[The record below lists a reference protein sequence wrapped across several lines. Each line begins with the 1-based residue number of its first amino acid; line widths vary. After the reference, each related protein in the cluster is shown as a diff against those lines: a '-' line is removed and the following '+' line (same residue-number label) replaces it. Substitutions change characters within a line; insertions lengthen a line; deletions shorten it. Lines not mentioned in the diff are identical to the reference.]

1 MQIACPYCKTKRRV
15 KEAKPGTYQPECAHC
30 AQRFLVIVGTASP
43 QDLIVRPL
51 SAAGHGHASG
61 PEAEH
66 SPELNR
72 STPSDHQTIVADY
85 ESSHTPALPATDSN
99 DKSSPSEQPAAEAE
113 KTLSADYEIS
123 DPPNP
128 PQNQV
133 EKTITADYESP
144 ADPDLIQSLSPSH
157 PHDGASDADATARV
171 AEQRDPQNA
180 LSDDKQRGIQA
191 GNPQPPKG
199 STDSRQTRAT
209 WATATI
215 EHKSTF
221 DGTGPTRPDESHAQD
236 YSVDFSLVRGSSKV
250 SGLDSPGT
258 LKRLGGYKIVHEIGR
273 GAMGTVYQATQ
284 LSLDRTVALK
294 TIQAQ
299 WCDNPR
305 FVARFTREAYAA
317 AQLIHHN
324 VVQVYDLDEDQGINF
339 FSMEFVRGESLAKL
353 LDREGQL
360 QPKRAVGFILQAARG
375 LQFVHNHGMVHRDVK
390 PANLLLNELGVVKV
404 ADLGLVKTPQ
414 LLEEEEEDA
423 SLDEAASRSKLADA
437 SASVTLANASM
448 GTPAYMAPEQ
458 SQDAA
463 HVDHR
468 ADIYSLGCTL
478 YVLLAGRPPF
488 DDASA
493 VEVITKHR
501 SQPMPPLDTVVKEIP
516 TELSGIVERMVA
528 KQPAERYED
537 LGAVIKVLQSFL
549 SKLDEGNARHPP
561 AEAQDRT
568 QLNHWAAAYNAA
580 PAARTRGFAS
590 SAFALTCTLAA
601 LASLPLLG
609 LAVASGMIL
618 MLLAAVLSYFTIS
631 GLQQRTY
638 LFGKCRAL
646 LLTAHWTEKVTGMV
660 GSLLLLFI
668 FYFLGLLGIWLA
680 MMIVGGI
687 AGVSLHLVV
696 DRELDDQRRVSL
708 ENTQAILKNLRSN
721 GMAEG
726 AVHEFV
732 CQSSG
737 QHWEELFEDLF
748 GYEAKMKTRQVLLQK
763 DGLRRPQFRTW
774 RDGLIHQI
782 NARLQADLEKK
793 NRDYLQKVEQQSLE
807 ATGISVREAQSKAE
821 FRAQAMIDAAVATR
835 ISATL
840 PSDKSLDPQAA
851 AAEKRAR
858 QKALLAEAK
867 GGASTQRQALRAFT
881 WPFALALGS
890 GVRFLMGCLLIAGC
904 TMWMSQTSDD
914 LQPSNLLKEF
924 LSEEPTQPL
933 DLPIIHDL
941 AAKYFYNFNSGLA
954 GIVLVASALVFGW
967 RISFFVIPAAALM
980 IVGESLGIPAWIEFQ
995 RFHLGSLVVGSIL
1008 TVLGMFFGREPMD

>member
-15 KEAKPGTYQPECAHC
+15 KEAKPGTYQPECVHC
-30 AQRFLVIVGTASP
+30 AQRFVVIVGKDSP

-51 SAAGHGHASG
+51 SAIGYSHPSG
-61 PEAEH
+61 PEAER
-66 SPELNR
+66 SPDPHR
-72 STPSDHQTIVADY
+72 STPSDQQSIVADY
-85 ESSHTPALPATDSN
+85 ESSHTPTFPATDSN
-99 DKSSPSEQPAAEAE
+99 DKLSRSEQPAVEAE
-113 KTLSADYEIS
+113 KTFPADYEI
-123 DPPNP
+123 PNP
-128 PQNQV
+128 PTAPQNQI

-144 ADPDLIQSLSPSH
+144 AAPDLIQPISPSH
-157 PHDGASDADATARV
+157 PHDGASDAAATAV
-171 AEQRDPQNA
+171 PTQQRDPQNA
-180 LSDDKQRGIQA
+180 PDDQQQGTATSQ
-191 GNPQPPKG
+191 PQKI
-199 STDSRQTRAT
+199 STDSRPTRAT
-209 WATATI
+209 WATATV
-215 EHKSTF
+215 EHKSSF
-221 DGTGPTRPDESHAQD
+221 DGADPTRPDESHAQD
-236 YSVDFSLVRGSSKV
+236 DSVDFSLVSGSSKV
-250 SGLDSPGT
+250 SGLDPPGM

-353 LDREGQL
+353 LEREGQL

-414 LLEEEEEDA
+414 LLEEEDV
-423 SLDEAASRSKLADA
+423 SFDEAASRSKLADA

-488 DDASA
+488 ADASA

-516 TELSGIVERMVA
+516 AELSGIVERMVA

-537 LGAVIKVLQSFL
+537 LGAVIEVLESFL
-549 SKLDEGNARHPP
+549 SKLDKGNARHTP
-561 AEAQDRT
+561 AEDQDSA
-568 QLNHWAAAYNAA
+568 QLNRWVAAYNTA
-580 PAARTRGFAS
+580 PAAKTRGFAS
-590 SAFALTCTLAA
+590 WAFTSTCTLAA
-601 LASLPLLG
+601 FASLPLLG
-609 LAVASGMIL
+609 LSVASGMLL
-618 MLLAAVLSYFTIS
+618 MLLAAILSYFTIS
-631 GLQQRTY
+631 GLQDRTY

-646 LLTAHWTEKVTGMV
+646 LLTAHWTEKATGMV

-687 AGVSLHLVV
+687 AGAALYLVV
-696 DRELDDQRRVSL
+696 DRELRDQRRVSL
-708 ENTQAILKNLRSN
+708 ENIQATLKNLRSN

-726 AVHEFV
+726 AVHEFI

-748 GYEAKMKTRQVLLQK
+748 GYEAKIKTRQVMLQK

-774 RDGLIHQI
+774 RDGLIRQI

-835 ISATL
+835 ISATQ
-840 PSDKSLDPQAA
+840 PSDKSFDPQAA
-851 AAEKRAR
+851 AAEKRAQ
-858 QKALLAEAK
+858 QKSMLAEAK
-867 GGASTQRQALRAFT
+867 SEANTQRHALRVFT
-881 WPFALALGS
+881 WPVAFALGS
-890 GVRFLMGCLLIAGC
+890 GVRFLLGCFLIAGC
-904 TMWMSQTSDD
+904 TMWMSQTSND
-914 LQPSNLLKEF
+914 LQPANLLREF
-924 LSEEPTQPL
+924 LSEDPTQPL
-933 DLPIIHDL
+933 NLPIIHDL
-941 AAKYFYNFNSGLA
+941 AAKYFHNFNSGLA
-954 GIVLVASALVFGW
+954 GIVLVASALAFGW

-995 RFHLGSLVVGSIL
+995 RFHLGSLVAGSIL
-1008 TVLGMFFGREPMD
+1008 TVLGMLFGRHPLN